1 MGKDVAIA
9 VSDASGL
16 DAPGDPRFGRARRL
30 SCCATGAGSDAEAIG
45 NPNVEAAH
53 GAGTGAAA
61 LMARSGVRDVIA
73 GEFGP
78 KAYQALAAAKITMW
92 VAPPGRTARELLA
105 LLAEGGLRE
114 MQMQVFR

>member
-1 MGKDVAIA
+1 MSKDVAIA
-9 VSDASGL
+9 VSDPGGL
-16 DAPGDPRFGRARRL
+16 DSPGDPRFGRAPAYLLCDR
-30 SCCATGAGSDAEAIG
+30 SGSDVEAID

-92 VAPPGRTARELLA
+92 VAPPGQTARELLTQ
-105 LLAEGGLRE
+105 LSEGALRE